1 MAGLDDR
8 GISDIL
14 AISFMFV
21 VMVFAGVL
29 LHGFAL
35 APLESAA
42 DRQLSVKAEHLYKTL
57 EFSRVEPYGLSF
69 FAAIA
74 ENLVLREPTV
84 PGDNLRIGLK
94 NALEYL
100 CPPDH
105 AVLVRITMYENED
118 VKWEQSH
125 PEDIEPPGAKK
136 ESFAFRGVVTLIRA
150 GAGEDRVVRENV
162 EVVIFRP

>member
-1 MAGLDDR
+1 
-8 GISDIL
+8 
-14 AISFMFV
+14 MFV

-57 EFSRVEPYGLSF
+57 EFSYVEPYAISF

-74 ENLVLREPTV
+74 ENLVLKEPTV
-84 PGDNLRIGLK
+84 PGDHLRLSLG

-100 CPPDH
+100 CPPGY
-105 AVLVRITMYENED
+105 AVFVRITGYKSED
-118 VKWEQSH
+118 LKWEQSH
-125 PEDIEPPGAKK
+125 PEKVEPSAK
-136 ESFAFRGVVTLIRA
+136 ENFAFRGVVTMIRA
-150 GAGEDRVVRENV
+150 EAGENRVVRQNA
-162 EVVIFRP
+162 EVVIFKP

>member
-1 MAGLDDR
+1 MAGLGDK

-21 VMVFAGVL
+21 VMVFAGVV

-57 EFSRVEPYGLSF
+57 EFSHVEPYALSF

-84 PGDNLRIGLK
+84 PGDYLSASLENV
-94 NALEYL
+94 LEYL

-105 AVLVRITMYENED
+105 AVLVRIMKYDNED
-118 VKWEQSH
+118 VKWGQSY
-125 PEDIEPPGAKK
+125 PSDVEPPSAKK
-136 ESFAFRGVVTLIRA
+136 ESFAFRGVITLFRA
-150 GAGEDRVVRENV
+150 EAGENRMVRENV
-162 EVVIFRP
+162 EVVIFRQ